1 MKKILV
7 LLIVS
12 VCAAASLSADVEF
25 VFGGI
30 DQHSEVLGGF
40 LPTYASLG
48 AGFNGLSLIDG
59 HTTQLDLL
67 VGGGYSQRKVWQDPQ
82 TGEVIRTNPLI
93 WDTVRLDWTVR
104 LSQGFFDSTVDGKDL
119 VTLSVGYTG
128 RYDRNIDSFR
138 TGSMRDNNG
147 DDVID
152 SLDDY
157 LGGSDYQGAVYPD
170 LRGDRQ
176 HLGTAFTA
184 AVLIDM
190 MDDQKMYSNG
200 FEASAEAL
208 WAPLALNNALDG
220 IADYYSLTF
229 NAVGSWSPYSFVEDG
244 NHLFSITLID
254 RFNVNWTDGDEV
266 PVYAQYPV
274 SLGRKVRGYNSW
286 TYNTQ
291 FTVVNNFDVRLA
303 GPDWH
308 AIFPRIN
315 LFFDAGWGTGNYF
328 NTDLKGDNFLMS
340 TGIQVTVSFFDFID
354 LGYQVAYLFR
364 GDKFTD
370 GPDVNITGSFTF
382 FLDF

>member
-12 VCAAASLSADVEF
+12 VCAATSLSADVEF

-138 TGSMRDNNG
+138 TGSVRDNICLTKRNATLEE
-147 DDVID
+147 II
-152 SLDDY
+152 Y
-157 LGGSDYQGAVYPD
+157 
-170 LRGDRQ
+170 
-176 HLGTAFTA
+176 A
-184 AVLIDM
+184 A
-190 MDDQKMYSNG
+190 
-200 FEASAEAL
+200 
-208 WAPLALNNALDG
+208 
-220 IADYYSLTF
+220 
-229 NAVGSWSPYSFVEDG
+229 
-244 NHLFSITLID
+244 
-254 RFNVNWTDGDEV
+254 
-266 PVYAQYPV
+266 
-274 SLGRKVRGYNSW
+274 
-286 TYNTQ
+286 
-291 FTVVNNFDVRLA
+291 RLA
-303 GPDWH
+303 GAHDFVQNLPRGYDTILEENASNLSGGQKQRL
-308 AIFPRIN
+308 AIARALLTNPPVLIFDEATSALDPESENVIQENLGAISKGRTVLIISHRLSIVSGADRILVLDKGVKTDFAPHRELLTHEGIYRDFWRQQMERN
-315 LFFDAGWGTGNYF
+315 LN
-328 NTDLKGDNFLMS
+328 K
-340 TGIQVTVSFFDFID
+340 
-354 LGYQVAYLFR
+354 
-364 GDKFTD
+364 
-370 GPDVNITGSFTF
+370 
-382 FLDF
+382 